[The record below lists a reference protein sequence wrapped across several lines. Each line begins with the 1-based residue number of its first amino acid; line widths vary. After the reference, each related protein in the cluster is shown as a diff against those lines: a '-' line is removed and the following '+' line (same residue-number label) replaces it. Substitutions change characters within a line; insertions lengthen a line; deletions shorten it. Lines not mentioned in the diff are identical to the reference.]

1 MPCCKEHERTGVAV
15 GIGVGILSYLDKW
28 SHERQNNIQV
38 SPRLDEALL
47 YVLVGAVAGK
57 IAATTPD
64 VLEPATSPHHRN
76 ICHSVAAGTA
86 IVYGMYEL
94 GKSNVHPLAKAAL
107 MSAGASCLA
116 HIGEDAGTAMGVPW
130 ICR

>member
-15 GIGVGILSYLDKW
+15 GIGVGILSYFNKW
-28 SHERQNNIQV
+28 SQERQSNIQA
-38 SPRLDEALL
+38 PCRIGELFL

-57 IAATTPD
+57 MAAIVPD

-76 ICHSVAAGTA
+76 ICHSVTAGAA

-94 GKSNVHPLAKAAL
+94 GKTNVYPLAKAAL

-116 HIGEDAGTAMGVPW
+116 HIGEDAGTEMGVPW
-130 ICR
+130 LCR